1 MTQKKKCLRMEEVE
15 IQRTKYMKTNLVMKG
30 SNWSIL
36 LFEASKDL
44 SSLKCRFLMA
54 VNGV

>member
-1 MTQKKKCLRMEEVE
+1 MEKVN
-15 IQRTKYMKTNLVMKG
+15 IQRTKYMNTNLVMKG

-44 SSLKCRFLMA
+44 SSLKCRFLIA